1 VLNLTKSE
9 RRAILIVGAI
19 LTLSI
24 IIQWLQPHQQNSE
37 TFDYSMQDSLF
48 KALSADTT
56 SALISE
62 RLMPAVKKP
71 AAKKPKKAL
80 EEKSIN
86 INTADIKELEKLPR
100 IGPATAKKILDL
112 RKEKGRFKE
121 IEDLLEVKGIGPKT
135 LERIRPFIILTE
147 DRPK

>member
-1 VLNLTKSE
+1 MLNLTKSE
-9 RRAILIVGAI
+9 RRAILIVGAV

-62 RLMPAVKKP
+62 RLMLVVKKP
-71 AAKKPKKAL
+71 VAKKPKKVL
-80 EEKSIN
+80 EKKSIN

-112 RKEKGRFKE
+112 RKEKGGFKKK
-121 IEDLLEVKGIGPKT
+121 EDLLEVKGIGPKT
-135 LERIRPFIILTE
+135 LEKIRPFIILTE
-147 DRPK
+147 DSPE